1 MYSASLTGTGAAAF
15 LNFTLVWFIIF
26 PRVEQTLYS
35 VFGWKGLNTRQ
46 ACQLFRSVRD
56 MRRRRLAQL
65 LIHDL
70 DIAMKTDKSL
80 LLPPVQSLQGC
91 LNSRPGSHQPLKTN
105 VFRRGSIFQPVL
117 SSILSQLMMSYACRI
132 KQMVALE
139 PGGANVGLRGRR
151 CTGCTCSKSFRSQLY
166 FHPAFKRFLVPHPPE
181 RTQFRAKPKRRR
193 TCHVPLRA
201 EEEGLCITPPRGPA
215 GAGPH
220 SVEHRHA
227 ALSVLPERTD
237 IEVMA
242 LRRNE

>member
-1 MYSASLTGTGAAAF
+1 MYSASLTGTGTAAF
-15 LNFTLVWFIIF
+15 LNFTLVKFIIF

-105 VFRRGSIFQPVL
+105 VFHRGSIFQPIL

-139 PGGANVGLRGRR
+139 PGKDNVGLRARQ
-151 CTGCTCSKSFRSQLY
+151 CTGCTCSKSFGSQLY
-166 FHPAFKRFLVPHPPE
+166 SHLKGSYFLTYQRE
-181 RTQFRAKPKRRR
+181 FNSA
-193 TCHVPLRA
+193 
-201 EEEGLCITPPRGPA
+201 
-215 GAGPH
+215 
-220 SVEHRHA
+220 
-227 ALSVLPERTD
+227 
-237 IEVMA
+237 
-242 LRRNE
+242 